1 MLSLRRKSARRFSED
16 NDYEHMQ
23 NMIFDEKPEFDS
35 ILVEIQKL
43 EKEINV

>member
-1 MLSLRRKSARRFSED
+1 MLSLRQKSERRFSED
-16 NDYEHMQ
+16 NVYEHMQ

-35 ILVEIQKL
+35 ILADIQKL